1 VVVVLA
7 ITWLL
12 GFIFLEETHP
22 ENHRRPDAG
31 VKDLFTLMSTFRNR
45 AWRRLRSNYALIE
58 DRGDV
63 DDSEETTFASR
74 SPAPGH
80 EIELESLDES
90 REEIRLN
97 EDESLGA
104 DPKFRHFTYQV
115 LLQILSVSLL
125 AFHKVAS
132 DTLIPLFLAHP
143 LSKSGTQRLGRS
155 FFRFSGGFGMDTS
168 GVGNV
173 LLIIAVASIIARFG
187 PLQTYRWTLSIFPF
201 MYFLTPFVVK
211 IHPPLSVLALLLDL
225 WIKVVLV
232 ALGYVCSTIL

>member
-1 VVVVLA
+1 VVDGILAEPVKRYPHLFREHSYWDRSPFILPNVVVVVVLA

-22 ENHRRPDAG
+22 EYPRRPEAV
-31 VKDLFTLMSTFRNR
+31 VKDLFTLMSTFRDR

-63 DDSEETTFASR
+63 DDLDETAFTSR
-74 SPAPGH
+74 SPAPGD
-80 EIELESLDES
+80 EIKLGSLDES

-132 DTLIPLFLAHP
+132 DTLIPIFLAHP

-155 FFRFSGGFGMDTS
+155 FIRFGGGFGMGTS

-173 LLIIAVASIIARFG
+173 LLSQAVVAIVAQFIAVPTIIARFG
-187 PLQTYRWTLSIFPF
+187 PLQTVGI
-201 MYFLTPFVVK
+201 
-211 IHPPLSVLALLLDL
+211 
-225 WIKVVLV
+225 
-232 ALGYVCSTIL
+232 G